1 MVCSFFV
8 WHARRELNPRT
19 RLRRPAL
26 YPLSYGRKN
35 TINSITKLFLI
46 SSEKNRKKAAGFC
59 RKQRKTEVFLV
70 FSAINYEERKFKKRI
85 NKPFVWRRDRWNTRE
100 GYKK

>member
-35 TINSITKLFLI
+35 TINSITKLFLN

-59 RKQRKTEVFLV
+59 RKQRKTAVFLV
-70 FSAINYEERKFKKRI
+70 FSAVDYKERMFKKAHKQAVCWGR
-85 NKPFVWRRDRWNTRE
+85 
-100 GYKK
+100 G